1 MGTNGRLCVRPLC
14 PQEKRSWC
22 PLGGPRGRSGHGGKE
37 GDSQPLPGLEP
48 PIIQPVAQGYN
59 TELSRLLLLIG
70 SSRNSVPKVTLLT
83 EHVRSAIIHLIYIQ
97 EVPGSNTCS
106 GNQLP

>member
-1 MGTNGRLCVRPLC
+1 
-14 PQEKRSWC
+14 
-22 PLGGPRGRSGHGGKE
+22 
-37 GDSQPLPGLEP
+37 
-48 PIIQPVAQGYN
+48 
-59 TELSRLLLLIG
+59 
-70 SSRNSVPKVTLLT
+70 VPKVTLLT